1 MEEELAQMK
10 EEFESIEQRAI
21 SKIAAQNPEIFGTV
35 DTEDLISASEE
46 ETEEEELELG
56 GMRL

>member
-10 EEFESIEQRAI
+10 EEFEIINQRAL
-21 SKIAAQNPEIFGTV
+21 SKIAAQNPEISGTV

>member
-1 MEEELAQMK
+1 MK

-21 SKIAAQNPEIFGTV
+21 FKIAAQNPEIFGTV

>member
-1 MEEELAQMK
+1 MK